1 MHISSCLAYTQIVVN
16 VETMEEHFNFKL
28 EDEKTGNSLS
38 LTLSGAQAATLAAG
52 LVDVL
57 VKTGERPDP
66 LSIFGRAKLVRKE
79 AA

>member
-16 VETMEEHFNFKL
+16 VETMEEHLNFKL

-52 LVDVL
+52 LFDVL
-57 VKTGERPDP
+57 VKNGERPDP
-66 LSIFGRAKLVRKE
+66 LAIFGSAKLVRKE